1 MKPFPRL
8 LLALTALTL
17 SALACQSLSGGQPA
31 DAQPTREA
39 LGGESSPATAAPVD
53 PAPQTD
59 GAAPSQPPAVSP
71 SGAGIACIGL
81 RAGGVSCL
89 SDAGWQTY
97 TSKNS
102 NLPNDYVGAGA
113 LCPDG
118 RILISHYDGL
128 SLFDG
133 QAWENINS
141 GGNYSSA
148 DGVACAADGSLWV
161 AHFEGVSRY
170 AAGAWNTFPST
181 ELASGDS
188 ANDLV
193 YGVAAAP
200 DGTVWAVTS
209 RSVAAYDGS
218 AWTVYQEG
226 SGFYESVFF
235 NSITVDSLGRPW
247 AATGDGLYAFED
259 GSWSKVNR
267 SEYDSPQ
274 AVTIDAG
281 GQVWIA
287 SLSNGVSRYDGNA
300 WGTYNVSSGNLSSNQ
315 ANAIAADTLGRVWAG
330 TTYGLTVFDGS
341 NWQTLRMDNSDIGDN
356 YAEFVVVSR
365 DGPSLPATADKPRS
379 GLTGSLNDASNQPMA
394 GMRVEI
400 CVEPLASQFSGDTP
414 CSDQPFLLSTTTDA
428 GGVFTFSDVPAG
440 YYVIVAETGDSWA
453 QLTDEF
459 GIGSERT
466 LLPSGE
472 PYDIGVLT
480 LEP

>member
-1 MKPFPRL
+1 MKPLPRL
-8 LLALTALTL
+8 LLALAALTI
-17 SALACQSLSGGQPA
+17 SALACQSLAGG
-31 DAQPTREA
+31 
-39 LGGESSPATAAPVD
+39 
-53 PAPQTD
+53 
-59 GAAPSQPPAVSP
+59 SQPPATELPNTGASPVSTTPAEPAPQNGSAAP
-71 SGAGIACIGL
+71 SLPPPAASTGAGMACMGL
-81 RAGGVSCL
+81 RAGGLSCL
-89 SDAGWQTY
+89 TEAGWQTF
-97 TSKNS
+97 TSENS
-102 NLPNDYVGAGA
+102 NLPSDYVDAGA

-118 RILISHYDGL
+118 RILVSHYDGL

-133 QAWENINS
+133 QTWENINS
-141 GGNYSSA
+141 AGNYSSV
-148 DGVACAADGSLWV
+148 DGVSCAADGSLWV
-161 AHFEGVSRY
+161 AHFEGVSHY
-170 AAGAWNTFPST
+170 AAGAWNTFPSS

-193 YGVAAAP
+193 YAVASAP
-200 DGTVWAVTS
+200 DGTVWVVTS

-226 SGFYESVFF
+226 SGFNESVFF

-247 AATGDGLYAFED
+247 AATGDALYVFEND
-259 GSWSKVNR
+259 AWSKVDR

-274 AVTIDAG
+274 GMAIDAG
-281 GQVWIA
+281 GKIWVA
-287 SLSNGVSRYDGNA
+287 SLSNGISRYDGNA
-300 WGTYNVSSGNLSSNQ
+300 WNTYNIASGNLSSNQ
-315 ANAIAADTLGRVWAG
+315 ANAAAADTLGRVWAG
-330 TTYGLTVFDGS
+330 TTYGLSVYDGS

-356 YAEFVVVSR
+356 YVEFVVVSK
-365 DGPSLPATADKPRS
+365 DGPSIPAFADKPKS

-394 GMRVEI
+394 DKRVEI

-428 GGVFTFSDVPAG
+428 SGVFTFSDVPAG